1 MNHSFF
7 SYRVHRQTHR
17 HTPRQTDRHTDGHE
31 YSIVAVDNNCVNCCN
46 NHVSN
51 ITVVDVLHGVDKL
64 KYRKSDAIEDILTD
78 NIIHGSHRLYV
89 LLAILFTSM
98 NNHGKSPKNML
109 YGTIIPIPK
118 VKGTT
123 GKYHAITKSSVL
135 LKLLEYIFLNKC
147 NDDLCIAD
155 LQYGITKGVS
165 TTSCTFIVQ
174 KVI

>member
-1 MNHSFF
+1 MIF
-7 SYRVHRQTHR
+7 
-17 HTPRQTDRHTDGHE
+17 
-31 YSIVAVDNNCVNCCN
+31 
-46 NHVSN
+46 
-51 ITVVDVLHGVDKL
+51 
-64 KYRKSDAIEDILTD
+64 AIEDILTD

-123 GKYHAITKSSVL
+123 DKYHAITKSSVL

-174 KVI
+174 KVISYYVERKTPVYCTLLDASKAFDRLGFL